1 MTVAGEPRPPPGVRH
16 PARPGRF
23 PRRRLE
29 QATLDAAHALIG
41 AHLIRDAVPASDDTP
56 ALARRVGRIVEVEA
70 YIGEEDRASHAR
82 FGPTDR
88 NRVMYGPAGIA
99 YVYLVYGMHHCLN
112 VVTEPAGRPAALLV
126 RAVEPLDGIDAMRA
140 AREELAAGRGRQRTP
155 THDAPRGVSDARL
168 ASGPGLVGAAFGITR
183 QDTGMDLCDP
193 ASSLRLAA
201 APAGEPLP
209 GIVAGPRIGIAYAA
223 EPWTSVPWRF
233 VVAGSHSLSGR
244 AR

>member
-1 MTVAGEPRPPPGVRH
+1 VTVAGEPRPPPGVRH

-140 AREELAAGRGRQRTP
+140 AREELAA
-155 THDAPRGVSDARL
+155 
-168 ASGPGLVGAAFGITR
+168 AFGITR